1 MFCVSGHFPPVL
13 GPELPEWTDVR
24 DAPMLFSRIR
34 PRLDRTLPARPRM
47 PKSIAVSLR
56 PPLYDDDDTEGRPR
70 PGVSAIDAPT
80 APLRHEN
87 RLHLAYS
94 PTYRDVVP
102 RERSPS
108 PCSVSLM
115 NAVLSRISC
124 PRFTLD
130 LSSASLMLPSEAS
143 S

>member
-56 PPLYDDDDTEGRPR
+56 PPPYDDDDTEGRPR
-70 PGVSAIDAPT
+70 PGGSAIDAPT

-87 RLHLAYS
+87 RLHLAS
-94 PTYRDVVP
+94 PDSPRCGAAGEIALALQRFVDERRALSNKLPKVHFGLVERKLDVAF
-102 RERSPS
+102 RG
-108 PCSVSLM
+108 
-115 NAVLSRISC
+115 
-124 PRFTLD
+124 
-130 LSSASLMLPSEAS
+130 
-143 S
+143 